1 MIFFPYM
8 VGLFIGIQ
16 IGKGIERSNNSY
28 YHHTEKITTLE
39 KQIKEYER
47 QLWSMKNTFFIFNE
61 KLI

>member
-16 IGKGIERSNNSY
+16 IGKGTNNSY

-39 KQIKEYER
+39 KKLKEYER
-47 QLWSMKNTFFIFNE
+47 QL
-61 KLI
+61 

>member
-47 QLWSMKNTFFIFNE
+47 QL
-61 KLI
+61 